1 MQQIYGSQSLI
12 SGRQEI
18 VQASEPL
25 LHVCTFHVRAAK
37 QQTANTAK
45 HAICECL
52 FSFKAVVIDVG
63 LAELFPP
70 SEADSFSS
78 RALNDIASRVSFS

>member
-1 MQQIYGSQSLI
+1 MGD
-12 SGRQEI
+12 
-18 VQASEPL
+18 V
-25 LHVCTFHVRAAK
+25 V
-37 QQTANTAK
+37 QTANTAK

-78 RALNDIASRVSFS
+78 RALNDIASRVSFRDDSSDLDAADEDED